1 MEELLK
7 IFSRREELK
16 PLCDLDRNDLD
27 YVFEKASAKSLAPR
41 TLITP
46 DEDTITFLLEGQVSL
61 MSGGFVI
68 ESFAHT
74 DQRGLLP
81 LFDDSQSEDAA
92 LLTSHGV
99 ILEIDRK
106 LLEGLHSQHRR
117 NNPET
122 KAKSIEDEEQHLFD
136 ELRRAFKA
144 DRLQLPALPE
154 AALKIRQ
161 VINQAG
167 VGTSEIIQIVQTDP
181 ILSARLIKVANSP
194 LYGTWREIKTVR
206 DAVRRLGLETTRGL
220 SFSLSVKQLFHAR
233 SSMIKMQLRQ
243 IYDES
248 IQVSSL
254 AYVITRN
261 RAKNLDPEQ
270 ALLAGLLARLGVIP
284 ILKYVDENP
293 GLISSPDM
301 LNKSLINLNVPIS
314 RLIFDRWN
322 FDEQF
327 LRVVECS
334 DDWYRDTGK
343 EADYVDIVI
352 AARLLFF
359 KKSNQLD
366 ESINIYQLAVAD
378 KLMLFEEDEY
388 GLEFLEQAKNEIDE
402 MQAMLRL

>member
-7 IFSRREELK
+7 KFSRREELK

-27 YVFEKASAKSLAPR
+27 CVFEKASVKSLAPR

-46 DEDTITFLLEGQVSL
+46 DEKAITFLLEGQVSL
-61 MSGGFVI
+61 MSGGFVV

-74 DQRGLLP
+74 DQRGLMP
-81 LFDDSQSEDAA
+81 LFDDCRSEDAA
-92 LLTSHGV
+92 LLTSHGA
-99 ILEIDRK
+99 ILEVDRK
-106 LLEGLHSQHRR
+106 LFEGLHSQHQH
-117 NNPET
+117 NNPAA
-122 KAKSIEDEEQHLFD
+122 KANSIEDEEQFLFD

-161 VINQAG
+161 VINQSS

-233 SSMIKMQLRQ
+233 SSMIKQQLKQ
-243 IYDES
+243 MYDES

-254 AYVITRN
+254 AYVITQK

-293 GLISSPDM
+293 GLISSIDM
-301 LNKSLINLNVPIS
+301 LHKSLIHLNVPIS

-327 LRVVECS
+327 LSVVECS
-334 DDWYRDTGK
+334 QDWYRDTGK

-359 KKSNQLD
+359 KKTNQLD

-378 KLMLFEEDEY
+378 KLKLFGEDEY
-388 GLEFLEQAKNEIDE
+388 GLDFLDQAKNEIDE
-402 MQAMLRL
+402 MQEMLRL

>member
-7 IFSRREELK
+7 TFSRREELK

-27 YVFEKASAKSLAPR
+27 YVFEKASVKSLAPR

-46 DEDTITFLLEGQVSL
+46 DDGKITFLLEGQVSL
-61 MSGGFVI
+61 TSGGFVV
-68 ESFAHT
+68 ESFTHT

-81 LFDDSQSEDAA
+81 LFDDSRNEDAA
-92 LLTSHGV
+92 LLTSHGA

-106 LLEGLHSQHRR
+106 LLEGLHSHHRR
-117 NNPET
+117 NVFET
-122 KAKSIEDEEQHLFD
+122 RSIEDEEQYLFD
-136 ELRRAFKA
+136 ELQQAFKA

-161 VINQAG
+161 VINQAS

-181 ILSARLIKVANSP
+181 MLSARLIKVANSP

-233 SSMIKMQLRQ
+233 SSMIKQQLKQ
-243 IYDES
+243 MYDES

-254 AYVITRN
+254 AYVITRK

-293 GLISSPDM
+293 GLVSSADM
-301 LNKSLINLNVPIS
+301 LNKSLANLNVPIS

-327 LRVVECS
+327 LSVVECS
-334 DDWYRDTGK
+334 DDWHRDTGK

-352 AARLLFF
+352 AARILFH
-359 KKSNQLD
+359 KKTNQLD
-366 ESINIYQLAVAD
+366 ESINVYQLAVAD
-378 KLMLFEEDEY
+378 KLKLFEEDEY
-388 GLEFLEQAKNEIDE
+388 GLDFLQQARNEIDE
-402 MQAMLRL
+402 MQAVLRL

>member
-7 IFSRREELK
+7 TFSRREKLK

-27 YVFEKASAKSLAPR
+27 YVFEEASVKSLAPR

-46 DEDTITFLLEGQVSL
+46 DEKTITFLLEGQISM
-61 MSGGFVI
+61 MSGGFVV
-68 ESFAHT
+68 ESFTHT
-74 DQRGLLP
+74 DQRGLMP
-81 LFDDSQSEDAA
+81 LFDDSQGEDAA
-92 LLTSHGV
+92 LLTSHGA

-106 LLEGLHSQHRR
+106 LFQGLYSQHQR
-117 NNPET
+117 NKNET
-122 KAKSIEDEEQHLFD
+122 VANSIEDEEQYLFD
-136 ELRRAFKA
+136 ELRRAFTA
-144 DRLQLPALPE
+144 NRLELPALPE

-161 VINQAG
+161 VINKAG

-206 DAVRRLGLETTRGL
+206 DAVRRLGLETTRSL

-233 SSMIKMQLRQ
+233 SSMIKHQLRQ
-243 IYDES
+243 MYDES

-261 RAKNLDPEQ
+261 RAESLDPEQ

-284 ILKYVDENP
+284 ILKYVDEHP
-293 GLISSPDM
+293 GLISSTDR
-301 LNKSLINLNVPIS
+301 LNKSLINLNLPIS
-314 RLIFDRWN
+314 RLIFDRWH

-327 LRVVECS
+327 LNVVECS
-334 DDWYRDTGK
+334 EDWYRDTGK

-352 AARLLFF
+352 AARLLFL

-378 KLMLFEEDEY
+378 KLGLFEEDEY
-388 GLEFLEQAKNEIDE
+388 GLDFLEQAKNEIDE
-402 MQAMLRL
+402 MQGMLRL